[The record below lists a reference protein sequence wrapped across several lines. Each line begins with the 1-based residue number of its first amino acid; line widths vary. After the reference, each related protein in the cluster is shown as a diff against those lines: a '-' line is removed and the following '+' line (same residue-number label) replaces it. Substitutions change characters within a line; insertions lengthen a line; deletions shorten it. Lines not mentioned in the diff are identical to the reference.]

1 MGENLMDAVN
11 QVLILSIMMVIG
23 IYARRKG
30 FIDDRVEKGLSAI
43 LINITLPLM
52 IINSFCLEF
61 DKDIMGNAIKIF
73 LYSIVIHLVL
83 LILSRCIYF
92 KANDRKKP
100 LLIFTT
106 SFSNCAFM
114 GYPVLNSIFGEIG
127 VFYASIFTMVFTAL
141 VWTIGVSLFTGKI
154 SMKEA
159 SKSILKNPSIWA
171 VIIGIVI
178 FIGQIK
184 LPYAINSTVK
194 SVGTMTT
201 PISMIIIGSM
211 LCGSNIKEMIGDFS
225 LYYLSI
231 VRLILV
237 PIATYFI
244 MNMFNIDS
252 MLVAICTLLM
262 AMPGAVVGPVI
273 ALSAGGD
280 GKYGSQCIF
289 ITTLL
294 SVITIPLFVYLVR

>member
-1 MGENLMDAVN
+1 MDAVN

-23 IYARRKG
+23 IYARKKG
-30 FIDDRVEKGLSAI
+30 FIDDKVENGLSAL

-52 IINSFCLEF
+52 IINSFSLEF
-61 DKDIMGNAIKIF
+61 DKAIMRNAVKIF
-73 LYSIVIHLVL
+73 LYSIVIHMIL
-83 LILSRCIYF
+83 LILSKYIYI
-92 KANDRKKP
+92 KADDRKKP

-106 SFSNCAFM
+106 AFSNCAFM
-114 GYPVLNSIFGEIG
+114 GYPVLSSIFGDIG

-141 VWTIGVSLFTGKI
+141 VWTLGVSLFTGKI

-159 SKSILKNPSIWA
+159 TKSILKNPSIWA
-171 VIIGIVI
+171 VVIGIII

-184 LPYAINSTVK
+184 LPYAISQTIK
-194 SVGTMTT
+194 SVGGITT

-211 LCGSNIKEMIGDFS
+211 LCGSNIKDMLGDFN
-225 LYYLSI
+225 LYYLSL
-231 VRLILV
+231 VRLVIV
-237 PIATYFI
+237 PIVTYFV
-244 MNMFNIDS
+244 MTMFNIDS
-252 MLVAICTLLM
+252 MLVAICTLLV

-273 ALSAGGD
+273 ALSSGGD

-294 SVITIPLFVYLVR
+294 SVITIPLFIYLVR